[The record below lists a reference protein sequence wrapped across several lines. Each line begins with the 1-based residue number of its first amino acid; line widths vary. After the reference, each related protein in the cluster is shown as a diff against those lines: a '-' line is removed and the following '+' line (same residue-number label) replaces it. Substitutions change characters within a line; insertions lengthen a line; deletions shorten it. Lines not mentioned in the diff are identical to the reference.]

1 MMLLLSGEGPTD
13 IGRCQ
18 VVVSP
23 CEGGQ
28 FQPGPMTVIVDQ
40 LAERMVGYSLL
51 DSGAVACIDEHCL
64 AQRSKGVAL
73 PRSPRLPG
81 IKTKRDT
88 TYFRKNAHALG
99 LAAKDI
105 ERDRELPVVAVLFR
119 DSDGSNSSTRSLWE
133 DKFCSM
139 VSGFRD
145 AEFDRGVPMMP
156 KPKSEAWLLCA
167 LKSNPYQHC
176 AALENESGNDSSP
189 NSLKSQ
195 LDISIGWHASI
206 EELSDWI
213 RNGRIDPGRINMPS
227 MEAFKQELSQAMNN
241 ALSHSG
247 SPR

>member
-18 VVVSP
+18 VAVSP
-23 CEGGQ
+23 CKGDQ
-28 FQPGPMTVIVDQ
+28 FQPGPMAVIVDQ
-40 LAERMVGYSLL
+40 LAESKLGYSML

-64 AQRSKGVAL
+64 AQRSKGIAL

-81 IKTKRDT
+81 NKTKRDT
-88 TYFRKNAHALG
+88 TYFRKNAIALG
-99 LAAKDI
+99 LAAKDL
-105 ERDRELPVVAVLFR
+105 ERERELPVVAVLFR

-145 AEFDRGVPMMP
+145 AGFDRGVPMVP

-176 AALENESGNDSSP
+176 ADIENESGNDSSP
-189 NSLKSQ
+189 NSLKMQ
-195 LDISIGWHASI
+195 LDVAVGGHASA
-206 EELSDWI
+206 ESLTDWV
-213 RNGRIDPGRINMPS
+213 RTGRIDPGRINMPS
-227 MEAFKQELSQAMNN
+227 MDKFKDELNRAMDN
-241 ALSHSG
+241 ALSH
-247 SPR
+247 